1 MSASNSGPAAAGAG
15 AGAGAGAAAGANRE
29 PRRKLQFANA
39 IVRPF
44 QFNAPAVLKAGPNYH
59 ERIPNEDEALGY
71 LAEDLGPRSKEKKS
85 ALIAKLAGAQSR
97 TRNTL
102 ANAKLANRYQ
112 GIASMYTVLPEATR
126 FVPGRA
132 GLVTSANVGTGRYG
146 AVPYAIRAGNSRH
159 SFFDEI
165 SQVRRARVSLMSDQE
180 LLAELRNNGIST
192 EDILLRDDAVNAF
205 LSMPPTQ
212 EEDEQLVKVSNDI
225 WHSRYAGE
233 NERELVGPMA
243 SRIRGFANARVARQ
257 IAENIEH
264 PEVAAAIAQAAAQA
278 AQASQAAASG
288 NGNNNNSDPNSPRA
302 IRRALKQL
310 ATRSA
315 SKPGGGYRK
324 HSTHKK
330 TRKHK
335 KK

>member
-15 AGAGAGAAAGANRE
+15 AGPGAGANRE
-29 PRRKLQFANA
+29 PRRRLQFANA

-44 QFNAPAVLKAGPNYH
+44 QFNAPAVLRAGPNYH
-59 ERIPNEDEALGY
+59 ERIPDEDEALGY

-85 ALIAKLAGAQSR
+85 ALIVKLLGAQ
-97 TRNTL
+97 TRARSTL
-102 ANAKLANRYQ
+102 ENARLANRYQ
-112 GIASMYTVLPEATR
+112 GIASMYKLRPEDTR
-126 FVPGRA
+126 FVSGRA

-146 AVPYAIRAGNSRH
+146 VVPYAIQAGDARL

-165 SQVRRARVSLMSDQE
+165 SQARRARVSLMSDQE

-192 EDILLRDDAVNAF
+192 EDMLLRDDAVNAF

-212 EEDEQLVKVSNDI
+212 EEDEQLVKVSNDM
-225 WHSRYAGE
+225 WHSRYAGD
-233 NERELVGPMA
+233 NERELVGPMS
-243 SRIRGFANARVARQ
+243 SRLRGYTNAIVAHQ
-257 IAENIEH
+257 IAENIEN
-264 PEVAAAIAQAAAQA
+264 PEVAAAAAQSAAQAAAQSA
-278 AQASQAAASG
+278 AQAAASG

-310 ATRSA
+310 ATISA
-315 SKPGGGYRK
+315 SKSRGGNRK

>member
-1 MSASNSGPAAAGAG
+1 MSASNSGPAAAGASPG
-15 AGAGAGAAAGANRE
+15 AGAGARAAAGANRE

-59 ERIPNEDEALGY
+59 ERIPDEDEALGY

-97 TRNTL
+97 ARNTL
-102 ANAKLANRYQ
+102 ENARLANRYQ

-146 AVPYAIRAGNSRH
+146 VVPYAIRAGNARH

-165 SQVRRARVSLMSDQE
+165 SQARQARVSLMSDQE

-212 EEDEQLVKVSNDI
+212 EEDEQLVKVSNDM

-278 AQASQAAASG
+278 AASG

-315 SKPGGGYRK
+315 SKSKGGYRK